1 MTSPMVNTP
10 LSLSILDLAVV
21 GDGAKPADAL
31 RETAAL
37 AESADRWGYH
47 RYWVAEHHSF
57 PASATSSPAVLLSH
71 LGHRT
76 SRIRLGSG
84 GVMLTNH
91 APLVV
96 AEQFG
101 VLDAFLTGRVDLG
114 VGRASG
120 TLPAMAQALERS
132 PDDSPEAFSRRVS
145 DLLGFLGRGF
155 PADHPYAQA
164 RVFAMPPA
172 SGVPVWMLGS
182 GATGAQIA
190 ASFGL
195 PFVAALHI
203 NAAQA
208 TAAIDQ
214 YRSTFRPSV
223 ALSKPY
229 VMVSVTAVCA
239 DTEQAALRIARPGAL
254 GRLFL
259 SRGDITTIP
268 TAEAA
273 ENYDYTA
280 DEKRF
285 VNGSLDDAV
294 VGSPSVV
301 RERLEELQ
309 KRTAADE
316 LMLTA
321 MISDFQDRSR
331 SFELI
336 AEEVQLS

>member
-1 MTSPMVNTP
+1 MATKSPL
-10 LSLSILDLAVV
+10 LSMLDLAVV
-21 GDGAKPADAL
+21 GDGAEPADAL

-37 AESADRWGYH
+37 AQSADGWGYH

-71 LGHRT
+71 LGSLT

-101 VLDAFLTGRVDLG
+101 VLNAFLAGRLDLG
-114 VGRASG
+114 IGRASG
-120 TLPAMAQALERS
+120 TLPAMTQALERG
-132 PDDSPEAFSRRVS
+132 PDENPEAFTQRVS

-155 PADHPYAQA
+155 PAGHPYAQA
-164 RVFAMPPA
+164 HVFAMPPA

-182 GATGAQIA
+182 GRTGAQVA
-190 ASFGL
+190 AHFGL

-208 TAAIDQ
+208 AAAIDQ
-214 YRSTFRPSV
+214 YRNTFRPSA
-223 ALSKPY
+223 ALSDPY

-239 DTEQAALRIARPGAL
+239 DTDEAALRIARPGAL
-254 GRLFL
+254 GRLLL
-259 SRGDITTIP
+259 SRGEITTIP
-268 TAEAA
+268 TPEAA
-273 ENYDYTA
+273 ESYDYTA
-280 DEKRF
+280 DERRF
-285 VNGSLDDAV
+285 VTGMLDDAV
-294 VGSPSVV
+294 IGTPSVV
-301 RERLEELQ
+301 GSRIDELR
-309 KRTAADE
+309 KRTRADE
-316 LMLTA
+316 MMLTA
-321 MISDFQDRSR
+321 MINDFKDRSR

-336 AEEVQLS
+336 AEQVHLS